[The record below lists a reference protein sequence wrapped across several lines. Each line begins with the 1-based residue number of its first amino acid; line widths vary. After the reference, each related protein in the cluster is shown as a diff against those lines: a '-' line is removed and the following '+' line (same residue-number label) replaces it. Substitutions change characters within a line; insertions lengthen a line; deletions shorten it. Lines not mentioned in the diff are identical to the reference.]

1 MSIFKSAFTV
11 SFYIAISRIFGF
23 IRDIFIA
30 NFIGASYLSD
40 VFFAAFRLPNFF
52 RRVFGEGA
60 LNSSF
65 VPIFIEKINLKDQ
78 NAKAIFAQNI
88 FSILLYT
95 LLIFTLIFQIFMP
108 FLMGILFPGFKSDPE
123 KFMLLVNFSRI
134 TIFYLIFI
142 SLVSLCSSILN
153 SLDNFSVPASAP
165 IILNVTLI
173 LSFFTIARFVPNYA
187 YGLSWGVFVAGI
199 LQFLYLMFFT
209 FKKKIILYPKLPSL
223 ATFKDNS
230 IKKFFKKLLPA
241 VIGGNVMQIN
251 LLIDSIFASL
261 FTGALSYLYYA
272 DRINQLPLA
281 MIGIAIGIALLPTMT
296 RKIQSGD
303 DKGAIRLQNYALE
316 VGLLFIVPASFALIT
331 LANPII
337 TALFERGKFSIEDSF
352 HVARAL
358 QIYAIG
364 LPAYVLVKVME
375 PGFFARGNTQTPM
388 KIALFC
394 LFSNLFFNTIFY
406 LSGFGYVG
414 IALSSVCSSYI
425 NLSLLIFNL
434 KRKRQFGFA
443 SGFFF
448 ATLKIIIAAL
458 IMTLILVVL
467 SGYFAVNDKFGIILE
482 LFLIIGAGVVPYFA
496 IAYLG
501 GSLKVLSR
509 VNLTKKDAK

>member
-11 SFYIAISRIFGF
+11 SFYIAISRVFGF

-30 NFIGASYLSD
+30 NFIGASFLSD

-65 VPIFIEKINLKDQ
+65 VPIFIEKLNQNDE
-78 NAKAIFAQNI
+78 NAKVIFAQNI
-88 FSILLYT
+88 FSILFYF
-95 LLIFTLIFQIFMP
+95 LLIFTLFFQIFMP
-108 FLMGILFPGFKSDPE
+108 FLMGVLFPGFKSDPE
-123 KFMLLVNFSRI
+123 KFMLLVSFSRI

-153 SLDNFSVPASAP
+153 SLENFSVPASTP
-165 IILNVTLI
+165 IILNMTLI
-173 LSFFTIARFVPNYA
+173 LSFFTIAKFVPNYA
-187 YGLSWGVFVAGI
+187 YGLSWGVFAAGI
-199 LQFLYLMFFT
+199 LQFLYIMFFT
-209 FKKKIILYPKLPSL
+209 IRKKIILYTKLPSL
-223 ATFKDNS
+223 KVFEDLAV
-230 IKKFFKKLLPA
+230 KKFFKKLLPA

-261 FTGALSYLYYA
+261 FAGALSYLYYA

-296 RKIQSGD
+296 RKIQSGNKD
-303 DKGAIRLQNYALE
+303 EAIKLQNCALV
-316 VGLLFIVPASFALIT
+316 VGLLFVIPASFALIC
-331 LANPII
+331 LSHPII
-337 TALFERGKFSIEDSF
+337 VALFERGKFSSDDSF

-375 PGFFARGNTQTPM
+375 PGFFARGNTKTPM
-388 KIALFC
+388 IIAITC
-394 LFSNLFFNTIFY
+394 LFANLLFNTIFY
-406 LSGFGYVG
+406 LNGLSYVG

-434 KRKRQFGFA
+434 KRKKEFNFVQ
-443 SGFFF
+443 GFFKNVFKIIVTGLLMCLVLLTLNNYF
-448 ATLKIIIAAL
+448 ATKDDFNIIVELLFIISA
-458 IMTLILVVL
+458 
-467 SGYFAVNDKFGIILE
+467 GIIS
-482 LFLIIGAGVVPYFA
+482 YFA
-496 IAYLG
+496 IAYFLG
-501 GSLKVLSR
+501 L
-509 VNLTKKDAK
+509 